1 MPQAFA
7 ITPYSKRSVFVTEA
21 EDGSTLEWMTKALHR
36 LGATRAKSAEQPGW
50 ILPKDKED
58 AFKAQHRTFKKEQGG
73 ARGRHSRDPDEKRK
87 RSRGRPGASPEASAA
102 RVAKPGGKVAVRSTL
117 ADALE
122 PDHTRDEK
130 TSDKPG
136 AAQISYIDW
145 DEVDAA
151 AADLELSGDDEK
163 RASRSESSRSGSGS
177 SDESSDDE
185 MIQAVLARKMKS
197 ESSGKHIEEETVA
210 DSDEEDL
217 VSACRRF
224 RHIYAELGR
233 LKARIAELEGRN
245 VASSG
250 PKEA

>member
-7 ITPYSKRSVFVTEA
+7 VTPYSKRSVFVTEA
-21 EDGSTLEWMTKALHR
+21 EDGPTLEWMTKALHR
-36 LGATRAKSAEQPGW
+36 LGATRAKSVEQPGW

-58 AFKAQHRTFKKEQGG
+58 AFRAQHRTFKKEQGG
-73 ARGRHSRDPDEKRK
+73 ARGRHSRDPDEKHK
-87 RSRGRPGASPEASAA
+87 RSRGRPGASPEASTA
-102 RVAKPGGKVAVRSTL
+102 RVAKPGGKSAVRSTL

-122 PDHTRDEK
+122 ADRTRDEK
-130 TSDKPG
+130 AGGKPG

-151 AADLELSGDDEK
+151 AADLELSEDDEK
-163 RASRSESSRSGSGS
+163 RASRSESSRSGSGSS

-233 LKARIAELEGRN
+233 LKARIVELERPG
-245 VASSG
+245 VV
-250 PKEA
+250 KE